1 MQQQNLFNAE
11 YENDELQSRKM
22 LLKQP
27 HSDFALSIDFKKFAI
42 KFYEKFFSV
51 QAKTDKGALKEKGLL
66 FKKFYSSVFC
76 ELETLHQRLLERDN
90 EI

>member
-1 MQQQNLFNAE
+1 
-11 YENDELQSRKM
+11 M

-76 ELETLHQRLLERDN
+76 ELETFHQRLLERDN
-90 EI
+90 EIQSIQIGNQEKSADE